1 MIRYLVVFVCWVLF
15 KAAHSILSGISVTLL
30 VPIKLVIIWKVA
42 TRISSRVIILIGR
55 MIVDWISRPP
65 SILTTIRVN
74 AWVCDYEFG
83 WVDSRHCMWEFV
95 NGWDV

>member
-74 AWVCDYEFG
+74 AWVCEPADIA
-83 WVDSRHCMWEFV
+83 FV
-95 NGWDV
+95 IMKSVRSAIMSLVG